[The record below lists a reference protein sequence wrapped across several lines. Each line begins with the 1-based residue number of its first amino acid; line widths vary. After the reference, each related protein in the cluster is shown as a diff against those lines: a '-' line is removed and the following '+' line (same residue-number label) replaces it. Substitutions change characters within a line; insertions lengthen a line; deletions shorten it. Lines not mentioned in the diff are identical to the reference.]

1 MSHFIIHSLLQDG
14 LSPEIYLK
22 ISSPYIIVVIV
33 KEQISQ
39 SRTIKLKIYYH
50 QQKEKDLDIQ
60 TDRSKTLFVLK
71 QHL

>member
-1 MSHFIIHSLLQDG
+1 MSHFLIHSLLQEG
-14 LSPEIYLK
+14 LSPEISLK

-39 SRTIKLKIYYH
+39 SRIIKLKIYH
-50 QQKEKDLDIQ
+50 QQKEKVPDIQ
-60 TDRSKTLFVLK
+60 TDPSKTLFVLK